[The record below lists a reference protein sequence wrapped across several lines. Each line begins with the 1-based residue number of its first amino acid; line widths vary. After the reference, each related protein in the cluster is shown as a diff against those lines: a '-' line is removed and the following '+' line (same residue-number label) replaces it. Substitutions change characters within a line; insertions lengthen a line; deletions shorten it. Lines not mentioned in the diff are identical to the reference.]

1 MKKTFLLVTLT
12 TFIFICTSQ
21 AQTFSGVISDTVNR
35 KTIENAVIA
44 LLKPGDSILYKFVR
58 TNKEGAFEMKNVKP
72 GKYVLMVTHPYFADF
87 LDDINVTENG
97 LNLKSLAVIPKSK
110 LLQEVIVKTGSPI
123 KIKGD
128 TVVYTADSFK
138 VEANANVEDL
148 LKKLPGIQ
156 VDKDGK
162 IKAMGEQVKKVLVD
176 GEEFFGDDPGMAVKN
191 LRADAVKEVQ
201 VFDKKSEQSEFTG
214 IDDGKTQK
222 TINLKLKEDK
232 KKGYFGKIDLAGGLM
247 KKTDNRF
254 NNNLMFNAFKGKR
267 KVSAYFL
274 QGNTGQN
281 GLNWQDQQKFGG
293 EDENTTMEAS
303 EDGGIFITRT
313 EGGDDEPYIDTR
325 NGYFDNLN
333 AGLQYSN
340 KWNEKHNLNFSPKFN
355 KQQYTNT
362 KTTYSQVQLSDT
374 ALFNENAVEN
384 TIANKRNVKNN
395 LIYEFKID
403 SSNTLKVVTRL
414 NLYHSDNSV
423 YLNSENSD
431 IKNAPVNSRIS
442 RTDNTTDKTSFANSV
457 IFKHKFKKDRRTFS
471 FNTDFNLRDVT
482 GTSFLYSKNTFY
494 KEGRIDTID
503 QKKTNATSNRKLL
516 ARGVYTEPLSKRYSL
531 ELNYELSWLNGNND
545 LITLSK
551 TTVNDKYDNP
561 VDSLTNHFKQNIL
574 TNKAGF
580 KISYKYKKF
589 KYSLGSAAGFTN
601 YDFQDITKDTVYKRN
616 FTNLFPE
623 ANLDYTYK
631 PNHNIRFNYNGNT
644 IQPTI
649 SQLQQLINNT
659 NTLYQ
664 YIGNPNLKQSFQ
676 HNFSLSHN
684 FYNFVNEIWMYQSIN
699 ANITDNAITQ
709 NVKINPLTGETL
721 TQPVNTGGNYSM
733 NGWLG
738 GGKKLK
744 KLDLYL
750 NINGGF
756 NYSKFVDLVNDVK
769 NNTENTSYNISIG
782 FNKFKEKKYDFWIS
796 NDFGF
801 NRNKS
806 SIYNRRIKYNT
817 YSLNGNA
824 SFWIKKV
831 WKIGNDIEY
840 NYRQKT
846 DEFGKSLNN
855 TLWNA
860 TLERNFRK
868 DEFTVF
874 FTVRDI
880 LNQNI
885 GIDRTLYGNTLREV
899 RNDRLQRF
907 WLLGFRWNFKNK
919 SAAAPAPAENK

>member
-1 MKKTFLLVTLT
+1 MKKTLLFFALVNLCFLTLE
-12 TFIFICTSQ
+12 
-21 AQTFSGVISDTVNR
+21 AQTFSGTISDTTN
-35 KTIENAVIA
+35 KKNIENAVVA
-44 LLKPGDSILYKFVR
+44 LLSPGDSILYKFIR
-58 TNKEGAFEMKNVKP
+58 TNKEGAFEIKNVKS

-87 LDDINVTENG
+87 LDDITVPESG
-97 LNLKSLAVIPKSK
+97 LDLRQLSVIPKSK

-138 VEANANVEDL
+138 VEANANVEEL

-156 VDKDGK
+156 VDKDGQ

-176 GEEFFGDDPGMAVKN
+176 GEEFFGDDPGMAIKN

-247 KKTDNRF
+247 KKIDNRF
-254 NNNLMFNAFKGKR
+254 NNNLMLNAFKGKR
-267 KVSAYFL
+267 KFSAYFL

-293 EDENTTMEAS
+293 DDDNTSMEAT

-313 EGGDDEPYIDTR
+313 DGSEDEPYIDTR

-333 AGLQYSN
+333 TGLQYSN
-340 KWNEKHNLNFSPKFN
+340 KWNDKHNLNFSPKFN
-355 KQQYTNT
+355 KQKYTNT
-362 KTTYSQVQLSDT
+362 KSTYSQIQLSDNSV
-374 ALFNENAVEN
+374 FNENSVEN
-384 TIANKRNVKNN
+384 TIADKRNVKNN
-395 LIYEFKID
+395 LSYEFKID
-403 SSNTLKVVTRL
+403 SSNTLKVVTKL
-414 NLYHSDNSV
+414 NMYHSDNSV
-423 YLNSENSD
+423 YLNSENKD
-431 IKNAPVNSRIS
+431 INGLLNNSRIS
-442 RTDNTTDKTSFANSV
+442 RTDNTTDKTTFANSV

-471 FNTDFNLRDVT
+471 INTDFNLRNTT
-482 GTSFLYSKNTFY
+482 GNSFLYSKNTFD
-494 KEGRIDTID
+494 KVGRIDTVD
-503 QKKTNATSNRKLL
+503 QKKTTDNTSKKLL

-531 ELNYELSWLNGNND
+531 ELNYELSWLGGNND
-545 LITLSK
+545 LTTLSK

-561 VDSLTNHFKQNIL
+561 VDSLTNHFKQDIV

-580 KISYKYKKF
+580 KISYKYKKL
-589 KYSLGSAAGFTN
+589 KYSFGSAAGFTN
-601 YDFQDITKDTVYKRN
+601 YDFQDITKDTVYKRD

-623 ANLDYTYK
+623 ANFEYTYK
-631 PNHNIRFNYNGNT
+631 PNHNIRFNYNGST

-649 SQLQQLINNT
+649 SQLQQLRNNT

-664 YIGNPNLKQSFQ
+664 YIGNPTLKQSFQ
-676 HNFSLSHN
+676 HNFNLSHN
-684 FYNFVNEIWMYQSIN
+684 FYNFVKELWSYQSIS
-699 ANITDNAITQ
+699 ANMTNNSITQ

-721 TQPVNTGGNYSM
+721 TQPVNTDGNYSV

-750 NINGGF
+750 NVNYSL
-756 NYSKFVDLVNDVK
+756 NYSKFIDLVNNTK
-769 NNTENTSYNISIG
+769 NNTENLSNMISVG
-782 FNKFKEKKYDFWIS
+782 FNKFKEKKYDFYIG

-801 NRNKS
+801 NSNKS
-806 SIYNRRIKYNT
+806 SIYNRRIKYKT
-817 YSLNGNA
+817 YSLNANA
-824 SFWIKKV
+824 SLWIKKV
-831 WKIGNDIEY
+831 WKIGNELEF
-840 NYRQKT
+840 NYREKT
-846 DEFGKSLNN
+846 DVFGKNVNN
-855 TLWNA
+855 TLWNVM
-860 TLERNFRK
+860 LERNFKK
-868 DEFTVF
+868 DEFTIF

-880 LNQNI
+880 LNQNV
-885 GIDRTLYGNTLREV
+885 GIDRSLYGNTLTEV
-899 RNDRLQRF
+899 RNERLQRF
-907 WLLGFRWNFKNK
+907 SLLGFRWNFKNK
-919 SAAAPAPAENK
+919 IAAAPATLENK